1 MIIVMKPNAPESAI
15 RSITEVI
22 CSKGLQTHL
31 SEGEQVTII
40 GVVGDKRKLNN
51 QNIEV
56 MPFVDKIVPITES
69 YKLTNKKFHPQP
81 SRIKVG
87 NYEIGPDTL
96 TIMAGPCAVET
107 EEQLMEIARAVK
119 KAGAQFVR
127 GGAYKPRTS
136 PYSFQ
141 GLEEE
146 GLRYM
151 EEAKKE
157 TGLAT
162 ICEVI
167 SEAAIEAAAKYV
179 DMIQIGARNMQ
190 NFQLLREAGRSGL
203 PVLLKRGLAATI
215 DEWLNAAEYIIAEG
229 NSNVVLCER
238 GIRTYETTTRNTL
251 DLSAV
256 PVIRSKSHLPIIVDP
271 SHATGVAAYVPPL
284 AKAAVACGADG
295 LMIEVHND
303 PAHALSDGPQSLT
316 FSQFEEMMVDMKA
329 YIKLADRMLQANN

>member
-1 MIIVMKPNAPESAI
+1 MIIVMKPGAPKSAVDKVEELI
-15 RSITEVI
+15 VT
-22 CSKGLQTHL
+22 KGLEAHL
-31 SEGEQVTII
+31 SQGKEVTII
-40 GVVGDKRKLNN
+40 GVVGNKNKLLNE
-51 QNIEV
+51 NIEL
-56 MPFVDKIVPITES
+56 MPFVDKIVPVTES
-69 YKLTNKKFHPQP
+69 YKLTNKKFHPEP

-87 NYEIGPDTL
+87 DVEIGPDTL
-96 TIMAGPCAVET
+96 TVMAGPCAVEN
-107 EEQLMEIARAVK
+107 EEQLMTIAREVK

-146 GLRYM
+146 GLKYM
-151 EEAKKE
+151 AKAGRE
-157 TGLAT
+157 FGLKT

-167 SEAAIEAAAKYV
+167 SAEAIDAAVKYV

-190 NFQLLREAGRSGL
+190 NFQLLREAGQSGL

-215 DEWLNAAEYIIAEG
+215 DEWLNAAEYIISAG
-229 NSNVVLCER
+229 NPNVVLCER
-238 GIRTYETTTRNTL
+238 GIRTFETSTRNTL

-256 PVIRSKSHLPIIVDP
+256 PVIKEKSHLPIIVDP
-271 SHATGVAAYVPPL
+271 SHATGVYSYVSPL

-316 FSQFEEMMVDMKA
+316 FENFDRLMRELAPYAELAGRSLGQKA
-329 YIKLADRMLQANN
+329 